1 MDKAC
6 CCQCGDPRQG
16 VAFFVGL
23 KRAGFALFF
32 IACFLHL
39 FSQRPLWSD
48 EVYVLNNL
56 QGLSFARIFG
66 PLNNAQG
73 FPRAYLFLIKA
84 LGQTFSWN
92 VLALRFLP
100 FVAMLGGFAVWTKL
114 FERAFQQVREQALCV
129 FAFGCCFAFS
139 YYAAELKHYSMDVLA
154 VGMYAWYFLYQ
165 RDLASRPVERR
176 DLLLAGIM
184 PLLMFFSYASI
195 FVFWVG
201 VVNFVVL
208 ALRERRLLKPLA
220 AYFFSA
226 LLTFLLIYWFD
237 LRWTAQQ
244 SALISYWESYFICM
258 DSARCFW
265 SSFGE
270 GLRRIPAWSF
280 GRGKLFL
287 CWGSFLIP
295 IFLYSLFR
303 HGLLRLRP
311 RRGIFDLFSLGG
323 LLVAELFVLGVLK
336 IFPFTGE
343 RVTLYLVPFVII
355 LLVRAVEDSLRVRPL
370 FWFMLANLIVYWG
383 VCAGNAIM
391 HYASLYGN

>member
-1 MDKAC
+1 MDRVC

-16 VAFFVGL
+16 VTFFIWL

-32 IACFLHL
+32 IASLLHL

-56 QGLSFARIFG
+56 QGLSFGRIFG

-73 FPRAYLFLIKA
+73 FPRVYLFLVKA
-84 LGQTFSWN
+84 LGQGFDWH
-92 VLALRFLP
+92 VLALRALP
-100 FVAMLGGFAVWTKL
+100 FLAMFGGFAVWIKL
-114 FERAFQQVREQALCV
+114 FEKAFEQVREQALAI

-139 YYAAELKHYSMDVLA
+139 YYSGELKHYSLDVLA
-154 VGMYAWYFLYQ
+154 AGLYGLYFLSQ
-165 RDLASRPVERR
+165 PGLIARPLKRGDVI
-176 DLLLAGIM
+176 LAGAM
-184 PLLMFFSYASI
+184 SLLMFFSYAAI
-195 FVFWVG
+195 FIFWVG
-201 VVNFVVL
+201 AVNLVVL
-208 ALRERRLLKPLA
+208 TLRERRLFKLLA
-220 AYFFSA
+220 AYLLSA
-226 LLTFLLIYWFD
+226 LFAFALIYWFD
-237 LRWTAQQ
+237 LRWTSQQ
-244 SALISYWESYFICM
+244 SALISYWDSYFICL

-303 HGLLRLRP
+303 HGLWRLRP
-311 RRGIFDLFSLGG
+311 QRGIFDLFTLGG
-323 LLVAELFVLGVLK
+323 LLTAELFVLGVFK

-343 RVTLYLVPFVII
+343 RITLYLVPFVII
-355 LLVRAVEDSLRVRPL
+355 LLVKAVEDARRVRWL
-370 FWFMLANLIVYWG
+370 YWFMLANLIVYWS